1 VSGCCENEAND
12 RVFTTRTAQRAA
24 RRFQR
29 DGLTADERA
38 AVDPLVASGVT
49 GRTILEVGGG
59 VGQLGLALLQAGAT
73 SVTNVELSPAYEL
86 AARLLATET
95 GHDAARIHRI
105 VGDATA
111 PSVQMG
117 TADIG
122 VLFRVLCC
130 TTRWREMLTAVAH
143 TGVDTI
149 SLTIPRATW
158 RARGVSLLDTIAH
171 RLRGRRFTL
180 HVHPHDAVLEHLAGD
195 GFTLVCDGGGWFWR
209 TLTLTR

>member
-1 VSGCCENEAND
+1 MSGCCENEAND

-29 DGLTADERA
+29 DGLTADDRA

-49 GRTILEVGGG
+49 
-59 VGQLGLALLQAGAT
+59 GAT

-86 AARLLATET
+86 AARSLATET

-111 PSVQMG
+111 TSVQMG

-130 TTRWREMLTAVAH
+130 TTRWREMLAAVAH

-158 RARGVSLLDTIAH
+158 RARAVSLLDTIAH

-180 HVHPHDAVLEHLAGD
+180 HVHPHDAVLEHLAGG
-195 GFTLVCDGGGWFWR
+195 GFTLGLAGAPSR
-209 TLTLTR
+209 